1 MTGPNVK
8 EAIEDLDIELISLG
22 EVAGAA
28 INIKKLSFHQN
39 ICEAGMTWYPTKYL
53 IYTTFY
59 KPKKLVPQKV
69 MISEIFGPH
78 TTLKSKMN
86 ANCLVLLELW

>member
-39 ICEAGMTWYPTKYL
+39 ICEAGMTWYPTNYL
-53 IYTTFY
+53 TYTSNNF
-59 KPKKLVPQKV
+59 LPQKV
-69 MISEIFGPH
+69 IISEIFGPH
-78 TTLKSKMN
+78 TTLKSKLN
-86 ANCLVLLELW
+86 AKFSSQRS

>member
-39 ICEAGMTWYPTKYL
+39 ICEAGMTWYPTNYESNHFRDFWTQHNSQ
-53 IYTTFY
+53 I
-59 KPKKLVPQKV
+59 
-69 MISEIFGPH
+69 
-78 TTLKSKMN
+78 
-86 ANCLVLLELW
+86 